1 MGSVRALPGLAPARQ
16 THTAGAGEVTQHQPA
31 GTVLG
36 LTIQPLG
43 LLRWMQRMRQRTE
56 SLTTTARRIN
66 RAWHLTLTP
75 AATAAL
81 KGVAPRKVS
90 RYISHLIEVDAQGR
104 ARELA
109 DYSHAEIIAEMHR
122 RFGDA

>member
-1 MGSVRALPGLAPARQ
+1 M
-16 THTAGAGEVTQHQPA
+16 
-31 GTVLG
+31 
-36 LTIQPLG
+36 
-43 LLRWMQRMRQRTE
+43 
-56 SLTTTARRIN
+56 TTTARRIN

-81 KGVAPRKVS
+81 EGVAPGRVS
-90 RYISHLIEVDAQGR
+90 SYISQLIEIDAEGR

>member
-1 MGSVRALPGLAPARQ
+1 
-16 THTAGAGEVTQHQPA
+16 
-31 GTVLG
+31 
-36 LTIQPLG
+36 
-43 LLRWMQRMRQRTE
+43 MRQRTE

-81 KGVAPRKVS
+81 EGVAPRKVS

-109 DYSHAEIIAEMHR
+109 DYSHAEIISEMQR